1 MEVLMIKSLRVRV
14 AAVGLLAALFG
25 GSAQATPSP
34 QFYNWYLDF
43 TVGPLT
49 GDFVRGTIAVDGND
63 CPKGTCVGNFTAPIG
78 AVPEP
83 LALLSL
89 NITVDG
95 VPFMMSNDTGFGSG
109 FPDVTFGPSGNL
121 VGVDYQGQ
129 VTFGG
134 LTYTLDA
141 SGANVGLPFQ
151 VAFYQGPVG
160 FPTLGQQGISIAALG
175 APEPATIPLLGAAL
189 IVALLIARR
198 GRAPGSPAGLR
209 S

>member
-25 GSAQATPSP
+25 GSAQATA
-34 QFYNWYLDF
+34 QFYNWSLDF

-49 GDFVRGTIAVDGND
+49 GDYVRGTISVDGND
-63 CPKGTCVGNFTAPIG
+63 CPKGTCVGNFRA
-78 AVPEP
+78 EP
-83 LALLSL
+83 PATPLQLLSL

-95 VPFMMSNDTGFGSG
+95 VPFTLANDTGFGSG
-109 FPDVTFGPSGNL
+109 FPDVTFGPLGNL
-121 VGVDYQGQ
+121 VNVDYQGQ

-134 LTYTLDA
+134 LTYTLDT
-141 SGANVGLPFQ
+141 SGSGGTGTTVGNFGPE
-151 VAFYQGPVG
+151 FYQGPVG
-160 FPTLGQQGISIAALG
+160 FPTLGPQGISIAVLG

-189 IVALLIARR
+189 IVAVLIARR